1 MDFYEG
7 LRILRNYKLNKRVPH
22 EEEDSVLRKAVIP
35 AAGLGTRLLSVTKEQ
50 PKEMLPVFAKAK
62 NGDLCLKPIVQLVFE
77 QLHQVGFREFCFIV
91 GRGKRA
97 IEDHFTPDFSFVSML
112 DSKGLDGPAG
122 ELETFYKMVD
132 GSTVSWVNQ
141 SQPRGFGDAVLKA
154 KSFVGNDRFLFH
166 AGDSHF
172 ISKNAEHLRRVV
184 RMSEES
190 KADALFLSME
200 VEDPSRFGIVEG
212 EPMADGLVK
221 VKRLVEKPAK
231 PASRLAIM
239 PVYVFDSNIFKAL
252 EDTRAGFAGE
262 LQLTD
267 GIQRMVDWDLNVYT
281 TKVASS
287 EIWLDIGSPDL
298 FWEAQNLSHKHYS
311 HEPPD

>member
-1 MDFYEG
+1 
-7 LRILRNYKLNKRVPH
+7 
-22 EEEDSVLRKAVIP
+22 VIP

-50 PKEMLPVFAKAK
+50 PKEMLPVFARGS
-62 NGDLCLKPIVQLVFE
+62 NGQLCLKPIVQLVFE
-77 QLHQVGFREFCFIV
+77 QLYEVGFREFCFIV

-97 IEDHFTPDFSFVSML
+97 IEDHFTPDFDYVSML
-112 DSKGLDGPAG
+112 GNRGKDGPATD
-122 ELETFYKMVD
+122 LEAFYNMVD
-132 GSTVSWVNQ
+132 KSTVVWVNQ
-141 SQPRGFGDAVLKA
+141 PEPRGFGDAVLKA
-154 KSFVGNDRFLFH
+154 RSFVGTDRFMVH

-172 ISKNAEHLRRVV
+172 ISKNAEHLRRVM
-184 RMSEES
+184 RASEES

-200 VEDPSRFGIVEG
+200 VEDPTRFGIVEG
-212 EPMADGLVK
+212 ETRADGLMK

-252 EDTRAGFAGE
+252 EATKTGYGGE

-267 GIQRMVDWDLNVYT
+267 GIQKLVDWNLNVYT

-298 FWEAQNLSHKHYS
+298 YWEAQNLSHKYS
-311 HEPPD
+311 SE

>member
-1 MDFYEG
+1 M
-7 LRILRNYKLNKRVPH
+7 LK
-22 EEEDSVLRKAVIP
+22 KAVIP

-122 ELETFYKMVD
+122 DLEAFYKMVD
-132 GSTVSWVNQ
+132 GSTVVWVNQ
-141 SQPRGFGDAVLKA
+141 PEPRGFGDAVLKA
-154 KSFVGNDRFLFH
+154 KIFAGNDRFLVH
-166 AGDSHF
+166 AGDTHF
-172 ISKNAEHLRRVV
+172 ISKNADHLRRVM

-200 VEDPSRFGIVEG
+200 VEDPTRFGIVEG
-212 EPMADGLVK
+212 ETTTNGLVK
-221 VKRLVEKPAK
+221 VKRLVEKPAR
-231 PASRLAIM
+231 PASKLAIM

-252 EDTRAGFAGE
+252 EATTAGFAGE

-267 GIQRMVDWDLNVYT
+267 GIQKMVDWNLNVYAT
-281 TKVASS
+281 CLASS

-298 FWEAQNLSHKHYS
+298 YWQAQNLSHKHYS
-311 HEPPD
+311 HEHRS

>member
-1 MDFYEG
+1 
-7 LRILRNYKLNKRVPH
+7 
-22 EEEDSVLRKAVIP
+22 VLRKAVIP

-50 PKEMLPVFAKAK
+50 PKEMLPVFARAK

-122 ELETFYKMVD
+122 ELEAFYKMVD
-132 GSTVSWVNQ
+132 GSTVVWVNQ
-141 SQPRGFGDAVLKA
+141 PEPRGFGDAVLKA
-154 KSFVGNDRFLFH
+154 KTFVGSDRFMVH

-212 EPMADGLVK
+212 ETMADGLVK

-231 PASRLAIM
+231 PASKLAIM
-239 PVYVFDSNIFKAL
+239 PVYVFDSNIFRAL
-252 EDTRAGFAGE
+252 EDTKAGFAGE

-267 GIQRMVDWDLNVYT
+267 GIQQMVDWDLNVYT

-311 HEPPD
+311 HES

>member
-1 MDFYEG
+1 M
-7 LRILRNYKLNKRVPH
+7 LK
-22 EEEDSVLRKAVIP
+22 KAVIP

-50 PKEMLPVFAKAK
+50 PKEMLPVFARGK

-97 IEDHFTPDFSFVSML
+97 IEDHFTPDFDFVTML
-112 DSKGLDGPAG
+112 DSKGRNGVAADM
-122 ELETFYKMVD
+122 ESFYKMIE

-154 KSFVGNDRFLFH
+154 KSFVGDDRFMVH

-172 ISKNAEHLRRVV
+172 ISKNADHLRRVM
-184 RMSEES
+184 RMSEGS
-190 KADALFLSME
+190 KANALFLSME
-200 VEDPSRFGIVEG
+200 VEDPKRFGIVEG
-212 EPMADGLVK
+212 ETGENGLVT
-221 VKRLVEKPAK
+221 VKHLVEKPQH
-231 PASRLAIM
+231 PASKLAIM

-252 EDTRAGFAGE
+252 EGTKAGFAGE

-267 GIQRMVDWDLNVYT
+267 GIQKMVDWNLNVYT
-281 TKVASS
+281 TKVESN
-287 EIWLDIGSPDL
+287 EVWLDIGSPDL
-298 FWEAQNLSHKHYS
+298 YWQAQNLSHKHWS
-311 HEPPD
+311 HEKSG

>member
-1 MDFYEG
+1 
-7 LRILRNYKLNKRVPH
+7 
-22 EEEDSVLRKAVIP
+22 
-35 AAGLGTRLLSVTKEQ
+35 
-50 PKEMLPVFAKAK
+50 
-62 NGDLCLKPIVQLVFE
+62 LKPIVQLVFE

-97 IEDHFTPDFSFVSML
+97 IEDHFTPDFSYVSML
-112 DSKGLDGPAG
+112 DSKGLDGPAS
-122 ELETFYKMVD
+122 ELESFYKMVD
-132 GSTVSWVNQ
+132 GSIVSWVNQ

-154 KSFVGNDRFLFH
+154 KSFVGNDRFLVH

-172 ISKNAEHLRRVV
+172 ISRNAEHLRRVV

-212 EPMADGLVK
+212 ETMADGLVK
-221 VKRLVEKPAK
+221 VKRVVEKPARA
-231 PASRLAIM
+231 ASKLAIM
-239 PVYVFDSNIFKAL
+239 PVYAFDSNIFKAL
-252 EDTRAGFAGE
+252 EETKAGFAGE

-267 GIQRMVDWDLNVYT
+267 GIQQMVDWDLNVYT

-311 HEPPD
+311 HEPAD

>member
-1 MDFYEG
+1 
-7 LRILRNYKLNKRVPH
+7 
-22 EEEDSVLRKAVIP
+22 VLRKAVIP

-50 PKEMLPVFAKAK
+50 PKEMLPVFARGK

-77 QLHQVGFREFCFIV
+77 QLYNVGFREFCFIV

-112 DSKGLDGPAG
+112 DSKGKDGPAADM
-122 ELETFYKMVD
+122 EAFYKMVD
-132 GSTVSWVNQ
+132 GSSLVWVNQ
-141 SQPRGFGDAVLKA
+141 PEPRGFGDAVLKA
-154 KSFVGNDRFLFH
+154 KSFVGNDRFMVH

-172 ISKNAEHLRRVV
+172 LSKNADHLRRV
-184 RMSEES
+184 MASSEES

-200 VEDPSRFGIVEG
+200 VEDPTRFGIVEG
-212 EPMADGLVK
+212 ETRADGLVK
-221 VKRLVEKPAK
+221 VNRVVEKPAK

-239 PVYVFDSNIFKAL
+239 PVYVFDSNIFRAL
-252 EDTRAGFAGE
+252 EATKAGFGGE

-267 GIQRMVDWDLNVYT
+267 GIQKLVDWNLNVYT
-281 TKVASS
+281 TKVGST

-298 FWEAQNLSHKHYS
+298 YWQAQNLSHRYFS
-311 HEPPD
+311 Q

>member
-1 MDFYEG
+1 M
-7 LRILRNYKLNKRVPH
+7 
-22 EEEDSVLRKAVIP
+22 IP

-97 IEDHFTPDFSFVSML
+97 IEDHFTPDFSYVSML
-112 DSKGLDGPAG
+112 DSKGLDGPAE
-122 ELETFYKMVD
+122 ELEAFYKMID

-154 KSFVGNDRFLFH
+154 RSFVGSDGFLVH

-184 RMSEES
+184 LMSEES

-212 EPMADGLVK
+212 EPMANGLVK

-231 PASRLAIM
+231 PASKLAIM
-239 PVYVFDSNIFKAL
+239 PVYAFSSNIFKAL
-252 EDTRAGFAGE
+252 EATKAGFAGE

-267 GIQRMVDWDLNVYT
+267 GIQQMVDWDLNVYT
-281 TKVASS
+281 TRVASS

-298 FWEAQNLSHKHYS
+298 FWEAQNLSHKYFS
-311 HEPPD
+311 AQLTSLSQPRF

>member
-1 MDFYEG
+1 
-7 LRILRNYKLNKRVPH
+7 
-22 EEEDSVLRKAVIP
+22 VLRKVVIP

-50 PKEMLPVFAKAK
+50 PKEMLPVFARAK

-77 QLHQVGFREFCFIV
+77 QLHQVGFREFCFVV

-97 IEDHFTPDFSFVSML
+97 IEDHFTPDFSYVSML

-122 ELETFYKMVD
+122 ELEAFYKMVD

-154 KSFVGNDRFLFH
+154 KSFVGDDRFLVH

-200 VEDPSRFGIVEG
+200 VDDPSRFGIVEG
-212 EPMADGLVK
+212 ETMADGLVK
-221 VKRLVEKPAK
+221 VKRVVEKPAK
-231 PASRLAIM
+231 PASKLAIM
-239 PVYVFDSNIFKAL
+239 PVYAFDSNIFRAL
-252 EDTRAGFAGE
+252 EETKAGFAGE

-267 GIQRMVDWDLNVYT
+267 GIQQMVDWDLNVFA
-281 TKVASS
+281 TKVVSS
-287 EIWLDIGSPDL
+287 ELWLDIGSPDL
-298 FWEAQNLSHKHYS
+298 YWEAQNLSHKHFS
-311 HEPPD
+311 HESLS

>member
-1 MDFYEG
+1 
-7 LRILRNYKLNKRVPH
+7 
-22 EEEDSVLRKAVIP
+22 VLRKAVIP

-50 PKEMLPVFAKAK
+50 PKEMLPVFARAK

-77 QLHQVGFREFCFIV
+77 QLHQVGFREFCFVV

-122 ELETFYKMVD
+122 ELEAFYKMVD

-154 KSFVGNDRFLFH
+154 KSFVGNDRFMVH

-172 ISKNAEHLRRVV
+172 ISRNAEHLRRVV

-200 VEDPSRFGIVEG
+200 VEDPSRFGIIEG
-212 EPMADGLVK
+212 EPTANGLLR
-221 VKRLVEKPAK
+221 VKRLVEKPAR
-231 PASRLAIM
+231 PASKLAIM

-252 EDTRAGFAGE
+252 ESTKAGFAGE

-267 GIQRMVDWDLNVYT
+267 GIQQMVDWDLNVYT
-281 TKVASS
+281 TKLASS

-311 HEPPD
+311 HEPSF

>member
-1 MDFYEG
+1 
-7 LRILRNYKLNKRVPH
+7 
-22 EEEDSVLRKAVIP
+22 VLRKAVIP

-122 ELETFYKMVD
+122 ELEAFYKMVD
-132 GSTVSWVNQ
+132 GSTVNWVNQ

-154 KSFVGNDRFLFH
+154 KSFVGDDRFMVH

-172 ISKNAEHLRRVV
+172 ISRNAEHLRRVV

-200 VEDPSRFGIVEG
+200 VEDPSRFGIIEG
-212 EPMADGLVK
+212 ETMADGLVK
-221 VKRLVEKPAK
+221 VKRLVEKPEK
-231 PASRLAIM
+231 PASKLAIM
-239 PVYVFDSNIFKAL
+239 PVYAFDSDIFRAL
-252 EDTRAGFAGE
+252 EDTKAGFAGE

-267 GIQRMVDWDLNVYT
+267 GIQQMVDWDLNVYT

-287 EIWLDIGSPDL
+287 ELWLDIGSPDL
-298 FWEAQNLSHKHYS
+298 YWKAQNLSHKHFS
-311 HEPPD
+311 HDPEA